1 MCLQKDN
8 VFLQLVCAKAM
19 LYIYNFDKIFSMLTD
34 THSHIY
40 SEEYNGEIDEVL
52 KRAISKGVGK
62 ILLPNIDSSSIKMML
77 DLADRCPGICYPM
90 IGIHPTS
97 VKEDFE
103 EELEVVE
110 FWLLKRAFCG
120 IGEIGI
126 DLYWDK
132 TYREE
137 QEYVFRKQIKLAQK
151 YDLPVSIHLR
161 ESFDVVL
168 ENVKKEYFF
177 GMKGVFHC
185 FSGNAKQAKE
195 VIELGFKIGVG
206 GTVTFKNSGVDKMLA
221 NLKPEDIVLETDS
234 PYLAPVPLRG
244 KRNESG
250 NLVYVAKKVAEIF
263 NLSETEIAC
272 ITSATASELFGI

>member
-1 MCLQKDN
+1 
-8 VFLQLVCAKAM
+8 M
-19 LYIYNFDKIFSMLTD
+19 LID

-40 SEEYNGEIDEVL
+40 SEEYNGEIDEVM
-52 KRAISKGVGK
+52 KRALGQGVEK

-77 DLADRCPGICYPM
+77 DLTDRYEGICFPM

-110 FWLLKRAFCG
+110 FWLSKRSFYG

-132 TYREE
+132 TFREE
-137 QEYVFRKQIKLAQK
+137 QEYVFCKQLKLAQK
-151 YDLPVSIHLR
+151 FDLPVSIHLR

-168 ENVKKEYFF
+168 ENIKKEYFA

-185 FSGNAKQAKE
+185 FSGTAKQANE
-195 VIELGFKIGVG
+195 VIEMGFKIGVG
-206 GTVTFKNSGVDKMLA
+206 GTVTFKNSGVDKMVAKLR
-221 NLKPEDIVLETDS
+221 PEDIVLETDS

-250 NLVYVAKKVAEIF
+250 HLIYVAKKVAEIF
-263 NLSETEIAC
+263 DLPETEIAR
-272 ITSATASELFGI
+272 ITSETASKLFGI

>member
-1 MCLQKDN
+1 
-8 VFLQLVCAKAM
+8 M
-19 LYIYNFDKIFSMLTD
+19 LID

-40 SEEYNGEIDEVL
+40 SEEFNGEIDEAM
-52 KRAISKGVGK
+52 KRSLLHGVEK

-77 DLADRCPGICYPM
+77 DLTDRYEGICFPM

-110 FWLLKRAFCG
+110 FWLSKRSFYG

-132 TYREE
+132 TFREE
-137 QEYVFRKQIKLAQK
+137 QEYVFRRQLKFAQQF
-151 YDLPVSIHLR
+151 DLPVSIHLR

-168 ENVKKEYFF
+168 ENVKKEYYP

-195 VIELGFKIGVG
+195 VIEMGFKIGVG
-206 GTVTFKNSGVDKMLA
+206 GTVTFKNSGVDKVVA
-221 NLKPEDIVLETDS
+221 KLKPEDIVLETDS

-250 NLVYVAKKVAEIF
+250 NLIYVAQKVAEIF
-263 NLSETEIAC
+263 NLPESEIAR

>member
-1 MCLQKDN
+1 
-8 VFLQLVCAKAM
+8 
-19 LYIYNFDKIFSMLTD
+19 MLTD

-40 SEEYNGEIDEVL
+40 SEEFNGEIDEVL
-52 KRAISKGVGK
+52 KRALGHGVEK
-62 ILLPNIDSSSIKMML
+62 ILLPNIDSSSIKTML
-77 DLADRCPGICYPM
+77 DLADKYPGICFPM

-110 FWLLKRAFCG
+110 FWLSKRTFYG
-120 IGEIGI
+120 IGEIGV

-137 QEYVFRKQIKLAQK
+137 QEHVFRRQLKLAQK
-151 YDLPVSIHLR
+151 FDLPVSIHLR
-161 ESFDVVL
+161 DSFDVVL
-168 ENVKKEYFF
+168 ENVKKEYFS

-250 NLVYVAKKVAEIF
+250 HLIYVAKKVSEIF
-263 NLSETEIAC
+263 NLPEEEIAR
-272 ITSATASELFGI
+272 ITSTTASELFGI